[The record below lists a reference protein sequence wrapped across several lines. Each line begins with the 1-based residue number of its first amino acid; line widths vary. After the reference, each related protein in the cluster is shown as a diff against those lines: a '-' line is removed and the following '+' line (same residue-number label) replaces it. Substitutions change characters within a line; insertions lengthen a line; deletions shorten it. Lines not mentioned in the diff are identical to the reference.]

1 MHFPLLTRL
10 CQCKEAAFKLCS
22 NRRPLYCQNH
32 AVRSQ
37 QEIVVEGMKDLL
49 SRVLADQ
56 RPSCLPQKD
65 QLMYN
70 FRKSHLATQINSA
83 TFQSWFIVCISI
95 SFDIYW
101 RNTNSNMFDQVYV
114 LKFKGNC
121 NGMKKRTGMK
131 LIFPICYSCISSS
144 SSCLIHII
152 LQMIWQSGLRG
163 CTGEEGSRD
172 RRNIARH
179 FSCSVII
186 SQAVAKTPRGW
197 WKTSRS
203 WGSSESLRAPWEML
217 H

>member
-1 MHFPLLTRL
+1 MSPSKRS
-10 CQCKEAAFKLCS
+10 A
-22 NRRPLYCQNH
+22 Y
-32 AVRSQ
+32 VRFQ
-37 QEIVVEGMKDLL
+37 
-49 SRVLADQ
+49 
-56 RPSCLPQKD
+56 
-65 QLMYN
+65 
-70 FRKSHLATQINSA
+70 KSHLATQINNT

-101 RNTNSNMFDQVYV
+101 RKTNSSMFDQVYV
-114 LKFKGNC
+114 LKFKG
-121 NGMKKRTGMK
+121 GIAMGWKKKKRTGMK